1 MKDKKIQIQ
10 QENKSRDAN
19 IAHRK
24 KINDDEIVYM
34 VENKIFQREVVA
46 KVKKY
51 LKGGFIFKDEEYSD
65 SEFSYI
71 QLIRVELSYFKQKGF
86 IVKREEKIN
95 DINLYLRR
103 IKRKNNKIDKY
114 KILSYNRDEVIFES
128 IIDKDPNQIIDLDDK
143 CKIVKTSR
151 LEARKEF
158 EFRGRTRLNDIKK
171 DIISVMEK
179 KYNIEIKDIYWALF
193 PYWKC
198 IIKNK
203 SNAKLSREIYID
215 GVHGNEINL
224 L

>member
-1 MKDKKIQIQ
+1 
-10 QENKSRDAN
+10 
-19 IAHRK
+19 
-24 KINDDEIVYM
+24 M
-34 VENKIFQREVVA
+34 VENKIFQREVA
-46 KVKKY
+46 SKVKKY
-51 LKGGFIFKDEEYSD
+51 LRGGFIFKDEEYSD

-198 IIKNK
+198 IINNK